1 MKVLITGATGLL
13 GNHVARALAA
23 RGHQVRVLTRP
34 TSDRGVLAD
43 VPCEYAY
50 GDLCNAGALR
60 EAVVGVE
67 AVVHSAAVTA
77 AGVTAD
83 SYYEE
88 VNLQGTVRLVEAMQR
103 AGCRRLV
110 HVSTANTLG
119 PGSRRQPGT
128 ESSPFALQH
137 YGSGYVNTKYQAE
150 QFVLS
155 KNGHGGLEAVVVNP
169 TFMIG
174 SHDYKPSSGQLLLH
188 GLRPVQ
194 LCPPG
199 GKNFVPVKDAAQG
212 VCEALL
218 RGQPGRNYLLAGDN
232 LTYAEFFD
240 KVQAIAGRRP
250 FRVKVPRPL
259 FHLAGLTGTALG
271 KVRRKEVDFNYVNA
285 RLLSLDN
292 YYSGQRAREE
302 LQMPHTSLDDAIR
315 EALAWFRENG
325 YIRERAFSPSR

>member
-13 GNHVARALAA
+13 GNHVARALAN

-34 TSDRGVLAD
+34 TSDRRVLAD

-50 GDLCNAGALR
+50 GDLCNVAALR
-60 EAVVGVE
+60 EAVVGMD

-77 AGVTAD
+77 TGITAD

-128 ESSPFALQH
+128 EASPFALQH
-137 YGSGYVNTKYQAE
+137 YRSGYVNTKYQAE
-150 QFVLS
+150 QFVLK
-155 KNGHGGLEAVVVNP
+155 KNGHGGLEVVVVNP

-240 KVQAIAGRRP
+240 KVQSIAGRQP
-250 FRVKVPRPL
+250 FRVRVPRGL
-259 FHLAGLTGTALG
+259 FHLAGLTGTAIG

-315 EALAWFRENG
+315 EALTWFEANG
-325 YIRERAFSPSR
+325 YLQKQMTARAG